1 MIAQNQKE
9 FLINRIVDKLTEF
22 LVVDSAIDLTDALKV
37 VYNSKIYQQLQD
49 IDGDLYVQSPSY
61 IYELL
66 KQEMKENQ
74 YSILNNDPA
83 RFWAGF
89 FCV

>member
-22 LVVDSAIDLTDALKV
+22 LVIDSSIGLTDALKV
-37 VYNSKIYQQLQD
+37 VYNSKVYQQLQD
-49 IDGDLYVQSPSY
+49 SEGDLYVQSPSY

-66 KQEMKENQ
+66 KQEMREQ
-74 YSILNNDPA
+74 A
-83 RFWAGF
+83 
-89 FCV
+89 

>member
-22 LVVDSAIDLTDALKV
+22 LVIDSSIGLADALKV
-37 VYNSKIYQQLQD
+37 VYNSKVYQQLLD
-49 IDGDLYVQSPSY
+49 SEGDLYVQSPSY

-66 KQEMKENQ
+66 KQEMTEQ
-74 YSILNNDPA
+74 A
-83 RFWAGF
+83 
-89 FCV
+89 

>member
-22 LVVDSAIDLTDALKV
+22 LVIDSSIGLADALKV

-49 IDGDLYVQSPSY
+49 SEGDLYVQSPSY

-66 KQEMKENQ
+66 KQEMTEQ
-74 YSILNNDPA
+74 A
-83 RFWAGF
+83 
-89 FCV
+89 

>member
-22 LVVDSAIDLTDALKV
+22 IVIDSSIDLTDALKI
-37 VYNSKIYQQLQD
+37 VYNSKVYQQLQD
-49 IDGDLYVQSPSY
+49 SEGDLFVQSPSY

-66 KQEMKENQ
+66 KQEMAEQ
-74 YSILNNDPA
+74 A
-83 RFWAGF
+83 
-89 FCV
+89 

>member
-9 FLINRIVDKLTEF
+9 FLINRIVDKLTEY

-37 VYNSKIYQQLQD
+37 VYSSKIYQQLQD
-49 IDGDLYVQSPSY
+49 TDGDLYIQSPSY

-66 KQEMKENQ
+66 KQEMKEN
-74 YSILNNDPA
+74 
-83 RFWAGF
+83 
-89 FCV
+89 

>member
-22 LVVDSAIDLTDALKV
+22 LVIDSSIDLTDALKV
-37 VYNSKIYQQLQD
+37 VYNSKVYQQLQD
-49 IDGDLYVQSPSY
+49 SEGDLYVQSPSY

-66 KQEMKENQ
+66 KQEMKAQ
-74 YSILNNDPA
+74 A
-83 RFWAGF
+83 
-89 FCV
+89 

>member
-22 LVVDSAIDLTDALKV
+22 LVIDSSIDLTYALKV
-37 VYNSKIYQQLQD
+37 VYNSKVYQQLQD
-49 IDGDLYVQSPSY
+49 SEGDLFVQSPSY

-66 KQEMKENQ
+66 KQEMAEQ
-74 YSILNNDPA
+74 A
-83 RFWAGF
+83 
-89 FCV
+89 

>member
-22 LVVDSAIDLTDALKV
+22 LVIDSSIDLTDALKI
-37 VYNSKIYQQLQD
+37 VYNSRVYQLLQD
-49 IDGDLYVQSPSY
+49 SESDLHLQSPSY

-66 KQEMKENQ
+66 KQEMKAQ
-74 YSILNNDPA
+74 A
-83 RFWAGF
+83 
-89 FCV
+89 

>member
-22 LVVDSAIDLTDALKV
+22 LVIDSSIDLTDALKI
-37 VYNSKIYQQLQD
+37 VYNSRVYQQLQD
-49 IDGDLYVQSPSY
+49 SESDLNLQSPSY

-66 KQEMKENQ
+66 KQEMKAQ
-74 YSILNNDPA
+74 A
-83 RFWAGF
+83 
-89 FCV
+89 

>member
-22 LVVDSAIDLTDALKV
+22 LVIDSNVNLTDALKV
-37 VYNSKIYQQLQD
+37 VYDSRVYQQLQD
-49 IDGDLYVQSPSY
+49 SDCGLYTQSPSY

-66 KQEMKENQ
+66 KQE
-74 YSILNNDPA
+74 ID
-83 RFWAGF
+83 
-89 FCV
+89 

>member
-22 LVVDSAIDLTDALKV
+22 LVIDSSIDLTDALKV
-37 VYNSKIYQQLQD
+37 VYNSKVYQQLHD
-49 IDGDLYVQSPSY
+49 SEGDLFVQSPSY

-66 KQEMKENQ
+66 KQERAEQ
-74 YSILNNDPA
+74 A
-83 RFWAGF
+83 
-89 FCV
+89 

>member
-22 LVVDSAIDLTDALKV
+22 LVIDSSIDLTDALKV
-37 VYNSKIYQQLQD
+37 VYNSKVYQQLQD
-49 IDGDLYVQSPSY
+49 LEGNLYVQSPSY

-66 KQEMKENQ
+66 KQEMTK
-74 YSILNNDPA
+74 
-83 RFWAGF
+83 
-89 FCV
+89 

>member
-22 LVVDSAIDLTDALKV
+22 IVIDSSIDLTDALKI
-37 VYNSKIYQQLQD
+37 VYNSRVYQQLQD
-49 IDGDLYVQSPSY
+49 SEGDLYVQSPSY

-66 KQEMKENQ
+66 KQEMKAQ
-74 YSILNNDPA
+74 A
-83 RFWAGF
+83 
-89 FCV
+89 

>member
-22 LVVDSAIDLTDALKV
+22 LVIDSSIGLTDALKV
-37 VYNSKIYQQLQD
+37 VYNSKVYQQFQD
-49 IDGDLYVQSPSY
+49 SEGDLYVQSPSY

-66 KQEMKENQ
+66 KQEMTEQ
-74 YSILNNDPA
+74 A
-83 RFWAGF
+83 
-89 FCV
+89 

>member
-37 VYNSKIYQQLQD
+37 VYSSKIYQQLHD
-49 IDGDLYVQSPSY
+49 TDGDLYVQSPSY

-66 KQEMKENQ
+66 KQEMKEN
-74 YSILNNDPA
+74 
-83 RFWAGF
+83 
-89 FCV
+89 

>member
-22 LVVDSAIDLTDALKV
+22 LVIDSSIGLTDALKV
-37 VYNSKIYQQLQD
+37 VYNSKVYQQLQD
-49 IDGDLYVQSPSY
+49 SEGDLYVQSPSY

-66 KQEMKENQ
+66 KEEMKAQ
-74 YSILNNDPA
+74 A
-83 RFWAGF
+83 
-89 FCV
+89 